1 MHILPVFS
9 ILGALMACLGLSLLF
24 PLGVAAW
31 YEEYTLVWHF
41 ASLMAVTITLG
52 IAVFLLLRP
61 KKNFSMGSR
70 EGVAIVGLAWFIAGI
85 VGALPYMAGASLSFP
100 DAFFEA
106 VSGFTT
112 TGASILTNIEA
123 TPKGL
128 LFWRSQTQWM
138 GGVGII
144 VFSLA
149 LLPFLGAGGMQLYK
163 AEVSGPVKDKF
174 APRMKDIARS
184 LWFVY
189 LLFTFIL
196 ILLLL
201 FGGMGL
207 FDAVN
212 HAFTTMA
219 TGGFSTKNASV
230 AAFNSPFIEWVITLF
245 MFLAGI
251 NFGLYFLLLRRDT
264 SLFRSTEARAYTLL
278 TLLGGFSIA
287 MLLAANGTGVEKAL
301 RDAFFQVVSLGTT
314 TGFASTDYL
323 LWPLLSQ
330 GILLF
335 FLIMGSCAGSTAGG
349 FKVMRVV
356 ILARMALIELKRL
369 IHPNMVGRVRMDKN
383 SVRPEVVNGVVAFA
397 VLFIL
402 SLFLGGLFVMAFGHD
417 FTTSFSA
424 AATALSNVGPGFGA
438 VGPMFNFAFFEDP
451 VKIVLSLLMLLGRL
465 EIFTILLLFMPMF
478 WKK

>member
-9 ILGALMACLGLSLLF
+9 VLGAFMTCMGLSLVF

-31 YEEYTLVWHF
+31 YGEYALVWHF
-41 ASLMAVTITLG
+41 TAVMAFTCLTG
-52 IAVFLLLRP
+52 AAVFFLLRP
-61 KKNFSMGSR
+61 KKDFSMGSR
-70 EGVAIVGLAWFIAGI
+70 EGVAVVGLAWLMSGI
-85 VGALPYMAGASLSFP
+85 VGALPYMAGAALSFP

-112 TGASILTNIEA
+112 TGASILTDIESM
-123 TPKGL
+123 PKGL

-144 VFSLA
+144 VFSIA

-163 AEVSGPVKDKF
+163 AEVSGPIKDKF

-184 LWFVY
+184 LWLVY
-189 LLFTFIL
+189 LVFTFIL

-201 FGGMGL
+201 YGGMGL

-219 TGGFSTKNASV
+219 TGGFSTKNSSI

-251 NFGLYFLLLRRDT
+251 NFGLYFLLLRGEKAI
-264 SLFRSTEARAYTLL
+264 FRSTEARAYTLL
-278 TLLGGFSIA
+278 TLIGGFAIA
-287 MLLAANGTGVEKAL
+287 LSLTASGTEFSKAL
-301 RDAFFQVVSLGTT
+301 RDAFFQVVSIGTT
-314 TGFASTDYL
+314 TGFASADYL

-330 GILLF
+330 CILLF
-335 FLIMGSCAGSTAGG
+335 FMLLGACAGSTAGG

-356 ILARMALIELKRL
+356 ILFRMTLIELKRL
-369 IHPNMVGRVRMDKN
+369 VHPNMVDRVRMDTN
-383 SVRPEVVNGVVAFA
+383 TVRPEVVNGVVAFA
-397 VLFIL
+397 VLFIAF
-402 SLFLGGLFVMAFGHD
+402 LFFGGLFSMAFGHD
-417 FTTSFSA
+417 FVTSFSA

-438 VGPMFNFAFFEDP
+438 VGPTFNFAFFEDP
-451 VKIVLSLLMLLGRL
+451 VKIVLSMLMLLGRL